1 MTDKP
6 NLVVIYTDDLGY
18 GDLGCFGSDSI
29 STPHLD
35 ALADSGMR
43 FTDWYSNSPV
53 CSPSRASLL
62 TGRYPHK
69 TGVSRVLAGQR
80 AKPGG
85 SKQSTPGLPP
95 NETTIASLLRPHGY
109 RTAIFGKWHLGVADE
124 CRPNAHGFDEFFGFL
139 AGCVDYYS
147 HIYYHGGWRG
157 INPVHDLWH
166 NEREVWYN
174 GRYFTELVTEKAVDF
189 IERGS
194 DQPFFLYLPYSAPH
208 YPMHAPKSYVDRYP
222 DLPPDRRIMAAM
234 ISALDDGVGAIIKA
248 LKAAGEYD
256 NTMIFFSSDN
266 GPSRETRN
274 WLDGNEDLYYGGTAG
289 IFRGHKGSVYEAGIR
304 EPTIMSFPGRI
315 PEGQVC
321 HEVGAMFDVLPTFLE
336 FAGIDPS
343 DDLELDGRSVAKT
356 VTEGAASPHQQ
367 LFWEYAASQLAIRQG
382 KWKLAVNGRDDGKA
396 GLAPRDPDLPE
407 HVNLADLES
416 DPGERDNLVEQHPEL
431 ASQLLADLRSWA
443 TEAEV
448 ETS

>member
-1 MTDKP
+1 LKEQP

-18 GDLGCFGSDSI
+18 GDLGCFGSDAI

-35 ALADSGMR
+35 ALANSGVR
-43 FTDWYSNSPV
+43 LTDWYSNSPV

-69 TGVSRVLAGQR
+69 TGVSRVLGGRR

-95 NETTIASLLRPHGY
+95 DEKTIASLLKPHGY
-109 RTAIFGKWHLGVADE
+109 RTAMFGKWHLGITDE

-147 HIYYHGGWRG
+147 HIYYHGGWRN
-157 INPVHDLWH
+157 INPTHDLWH

-174 GRYFTELVTEKAVDF
+174 GRYFTELVTEKSVDF

-194 DQPFFLYLPYSAPH
+194 DQPFFLYVPYSAPH
-208 YPMHAPKSYVDRYP
+208 YPMHAPKAYLDRYP

-234 ISALDDGVGAIIKA
+234 ISALDDGVGAIVKA
-248 LKAAGEYD
+248 LKAAGEYE

-266 GPSRETRN
+266 GPSRENRN
-274 WLDGNEDLYYGGTAG
+274 WLDGNEDHYYGGTAG

-315 PEGQVC
+315 PGGQVSDD
-321 HEVGAMFDVLPTFLE
+321 VGAMFDVLPTFFD
-336 FAGIDPS
+336 FAGIEPPE
-343 DDLELDGRSVAKT
+343 DLQLDGKSVMKT
-356 VTEGAASPHQQ
+356 VTEGAESPHHQI
-367 LFWEYAASQLAIRQG
+367 FWEYAASQLAIRQG
-382 KWKLAVNGRDDGKA
+382 NWKLTVNGRDDGKA

-407 HVNLADLES
+407 DVNLSDLET
-416 DPGERDNLVEQHPEL
+416 DPGERTNLAEQNPEL
-431 ASQLLADLRSWA
+431 TNQLLADLRSWA
-443 TEAEV
+443 DQV
-448 ETS
+448 SPTSS